1 VTAFLLSDMVVQSN
15 MSLKDLSFW
24 SLNVSDLL
32 RQELRNKFAKIVPNL
47 GLVLGL
53 IDLQLTY

>member
-1 VTAFLLSDMVVQSN
+1 MVVQSN